1 VLQVARFLAFSCA
14 VESLDAPSRLS
25 PRPAIRYVSAM
36 PARQG
41 PVELA
46 RMREA
51 ELLDLRLCDLDLK
64 LKDTP
69 LAARA
74 LELRIELQKRKL
86 RFRPGIWLSSDWFS
100 PHGVTG
106 FAVPF
111 YLAHPRLA
119 RLERKQMLA
128 VEGGGRRQS
137 MQLFRHECGH
147 AIDTAFRLHRRQD
160 WRAVFGRFSERYSP
174 HYQAAPKSRDF
185 VQHLD
190 AWYAQSHPAEDFAET
205 FAVWLDPRSRW
216 RERYAGWPALRK
228 LEYVDKLMG
237 RLAGVNPPVVLRE
250 RTEELRTLKLSL
262 REHYAQKRAQ
272 YSSSR
277 PEVQDGDLLRLF
289 HYNPKN
295 RRASSAARYMAKIR
309 PAVRERVAL
318 WTGEAAYTIDQ
329 VLADMILR
337 ARELRLSLEPRR
349 KDLARDVE
357 LLVAVQTMN
366 YLHSGFHRRTR

>member
-1 VLQVARFLAFSCA
+1 
-14 VESLDAPSRLS
+14 
-25 PRPAIRYVSAM
+25 
-36 PARQG
+36 
-41 PVELA
+41 
-46 RMREA
+46 
-51 ELLDLRLCDLDLK
+51 
-64 LKDTP
+64 
-69 LAARA
+69 
-74 LELRIELQKRKL
+74 
-86 RFRPGIWLSSDWFS
+86 
-100 PHGVTG
+100 
-106 FAVPF
+106 
-111 YLAHPRLA
+111 
-119 RLERKQMLA
+119 
-128 VEGGGRRQS
+128 
-137 MQLFRHECGH
+137 
-147 AIDTAFRLHRRQD
+147 
-160 WRAVFGRFSERYSP
+160 
-174 HYQAAPKSRDF
+174 
-185 VQHLD
+185 
-190 AWYAQSHPAEDFAET
+190 
-205 FAVWLDPRSRW
+205 
-216 RERYAGWPALRK
+216 
-228 LEYVDKLMG
+228 
-237 RLAGVNPPVVLRE
+237 VNPPVVLRE